1 MEKYFLRLF
10 FLCLLLWGPV
20 SCKKFIEQQKLNA
33 MEEMITQGTW
43 RVSRYIDHQTDI
55 TESFSGYSFQF
66 KTDGTVDGLFGGQK
80 TAGTWSGDVNTR
92 TIQSQFPA
100 ADDPLN
106 KLNHTWKITDSYPD
120 SVSANTLADTAF
132 NYLELH
138 KN

>member
-1 MEKYFLRLF
+1 MKKHFLRL
-10 FLCLLLWGPV
+10 LCFCSLLLGPV
-20 SCKKFIEQQKLNA
+20 SCKKFIEQQKMNA
-33 MEEMITQGTW
+33 MEDIITKGTW
-43 RVSRYIDHQTDI
+43 RVSRYIDHQTDV

-66 KTDGTVDGLFGGQK
+66 KTDGTVDGSFGGQT
-80 TAGTWSGDVNTR
+80 TAGTWVGDVNTR
-92 TIQSQFPA
+92 TIQSQFPP

-106 KLNHTWKITDSYPD
+106 KLNYTWKITDSYTD